1 MVGSGLGYLS
11 PSTMVCMEDV
21 WGDFADGFGG
31 LDDSEDDFDDGFDG
45 LADPE
50 DLLLYFGSVDA

>member
-1 MVGSGLGYLS
+1 
-11 PSTMVCMEDV
+11 MVCMEDV